1 MYGSRMTSA
10 GDMRCA
16 SRRVASSCAIVSS
29 GFLDSAVRSY
39 SIESMRSRSVR
50 TLQRSALAICA

>member
-1 MYGSRMTSA
+1 MYGSRMTRL

-16 SRRVASSCAIVSS
+16 SRIVSSSCAISAS
-29 GFLDSAVRSY
+29 GFLDSVVRSY

-50 TLQRSALAICA
+50 TLQRSALAIST